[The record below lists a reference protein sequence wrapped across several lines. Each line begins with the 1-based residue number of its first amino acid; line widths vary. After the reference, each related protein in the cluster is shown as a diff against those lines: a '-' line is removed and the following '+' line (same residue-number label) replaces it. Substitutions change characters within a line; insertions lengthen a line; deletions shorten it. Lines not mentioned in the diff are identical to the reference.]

1 MRTIKM
7 IAHKRIRNGY
17 IVDDRVEIDYVQPL
31 LFITETV
38 TDEDYY
44 VDGKLPGDMGEVVEL
59 LEQEGG

>member
-1 MRTIKM
+1 M

-38 TDEDYY
+38 TDADYY
-44 VDGKLPGDMGEVVEL
+44 VDGKLPGDMGEVVKL
-59 LEQEGG
+59 GVDREG